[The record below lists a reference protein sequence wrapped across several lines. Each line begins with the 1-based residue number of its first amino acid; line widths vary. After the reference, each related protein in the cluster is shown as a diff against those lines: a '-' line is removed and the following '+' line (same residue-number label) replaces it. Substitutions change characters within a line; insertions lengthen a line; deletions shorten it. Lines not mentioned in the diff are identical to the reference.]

1 MALETSKKQ
10 FNPVSERDFGLQLRC
25 GNYYTVGTDIPS
37 NPEEKAIIITNLRY
51 DFNYQQSLMNVVKKF
66 GPVEK
71 LHYRFMKMRHIA
83 LVEFKDHK
91 SALRFKMA
99 PGNLS
104 TKQPSTR
111 KFWRLILP
119 VPDNDAGFAAV
130 QAHLSQ
136 PPVKRNNL
144 TQPPA
149 LTQPQIPSK
158 GLVKRNNVS
167 RKIPSTCSTKSQ
179 MQGSRD
185 NFEMHVPAVVPSLEE
200 TGSRNSTSSTLSVAP
215 RRKPMLKLSCKPK
228 RLDPVSTNDIE
239 IIDLEAVS
247 QDSVHDEYVIVIKP
261 IVIIDN
267 ETVHPMKTFNQASAE
282 KEKGRATSIS
292 ATPSHSMDVKTTT
305 SEQHPTRTE
314 TGTGVITVTPQLVM
328 NVNTGTSQH
337 MDVNT
342 VASQHVMDVNTGT
355 SQHMNVNTGTSQH
368 MDVNTGTSQHMDVNT
383 GTSQHMDVNTGTSQ
397 HMDVNTVASQH
408 VMDVNTGT
416 SQHMDV
422 NTGTSQHM
430 DVNTGTS
437 QHMDVNTGTS
447 QHMDVNT
454 GTSQHMDVNTGTS
467 QHMDV
472 NTVASQHVMDVNTG
486 TSQHMDVNTGTSQHM
501 DVNTG
506 TSQHMDVNTVTS
518 QHMDVNT
525 GTSQHMAV
533 NTGTSQH
540 MAVNTGTSQHMDV
553 TTPFFT
559 PAGLRL
565 IPHSFKILPPPNSG
579 MEYIITGSLRPTVG
593 LHRNLVL
600 RGIPYELNI
609 ESNLRLLT
617 SFGRC
622 KIMPRYLGL
631 RTTAYVMYCN
641 NIDPINCFNGAY
653 KVLNLEYLKVFW
665 MEKLPLPNP
674 KDPTSP
680 TCINEDTDEVELE
693 CAPGDLQT
701 RKIQFKALRQ
711 KMRAYKTQRKEH
723 AREKIDKNFRWKPS
737 GIVKAKLIMK
747 NQTLMSNNINSQK
760 IILTRLESCENA
772 DTRERL
778 MAMLKKLEKTH
789 LVTTANLKVLSTSS
803 EPGEQSVEQP
813 EQQPVPTP
821 SQPPQPEQQ
830 PVPAPSQQQ
839 VPIPSNP
846 YPRII
851 KIVNFSDQD
860 VLQNHFR
867 KFGKCTVVSYVVDS
881 SNVILCKFEE
891 SKEAVLAF
899 EKGRELVWYEW
910 RNKKDMTLELEWDDE
925 QTVETQPVP
934 TQSKSNDFV
943 PSNLYPRNIKIVNF
957 SDQDVLHN
965 HFHKFGKCTVV
976 SYVVNNSTV
985 ILCKFEKRK
994 EAVVAFVRGREMV
1007 WSEWGNKKEM
1017 TLELEWD
1024 FSASVE

>member
-136 PPVKRNNL
+136 PPAQAMFSVKRNNL

-149 LTQPQIPSK
+149 L
-158 GLVKRNNVS
+158 KRNNVS

-215 RRKPMLKLSCKPK
+215 KRKPMLKLSSKPK
-228 RLDPVSTNDIE
+228 SLDPVSTNDIE

-261 IVIIDN
+261 IVIIDD
-267 ETVHPMKTFNQASAE
+267 ETVHPMKTFDKASVA

-292 ATPSHSMDVKTTT
+292 TAPSHSMDVTTTT
-305 SEQHPTRTE
+305 SEQHPTE
-314 TGTGVITVTPQLVM
+314 TGTAVITVTPQLVM

-342 VASQHVMDVNTGT
+342 S
-355 SQHMNVNTGTSQH
+355 
-368 MDVNTGTSQHMDVNT
+368 
-383 GTSQHMDVNTGTSQ
+383 
-397 HMDVNTVASQH
+397 
-408 VMDVNTGT
+408 
-416 SQHMDV
+416 
-422 NTGTSQHM
+422 
-430 DVNTGTS
+430 
-437 QHMDVNTGTS
+437 
-447 QHMDVNT
+447 
-454 GTSQHMDVNTGTS
+454 
-467 QHMDV
+467 
-472 NTVASQHVMDVNTG
+472 
-486 TSQHMDVNTGTSQHM
+486 
-501 DVNTG
+501 
-506 TSQHMDVNTVTS
+506 
-518 QHMDVNT
+518 
-525 GTSQHMAV
+525 
-533 NTGTSQH
+533 
-540 MAVNTGTSQHMDV
+540 TSQHMDV

-789 LVTTANLKVLSTSS
+789 LVTADNLKVLSTSS

-830 PVPAPSQQQ
+830 PVPTPSQPPQPEQQQ

-910 RNKKDMTLELEWDDE
+910 GNKKDTTLELEWDDE
-925 QTVETQPVP
+925 QTVETLPVP
-934 TQSKSNDFV
+934 TQSKPNDFV
-943 PSNLYPRNIKIVNF
+943 PSNPYPRNIKIVNF
-957 SDQDVLHN
+957 SDQDVLQN
-965 HFHKFGKCTVV
+965 HFRKFGKCTVV

-985 ILCKFEKRK
+985 ILCKFDKRK

-1007 WSEWGNKKEM
+1007 WSEWGNKKEI